1 MKFVK
6 ATLRSTALALI
17 AVGIVATPSWSQQL
31 PGAVIAVIAVVDFSR
46 VVRDS
51 LAGKSIRSQTD
62 QQQTSYQTEIQEF
75 QNELESA
82 RQELTRQQTILSPE
96 AFNRNRQ
103 AYEQRARELQT
114 TVQQRKQ
121 QLDQRFGQG
130 MRVVEGEVVKILREL
145 AAERGINI
153 VLNATRGGV
162 VVFAEGELVITDDVV
177 SRLNERMQAIPLP
190 PPPVKK

>member
-1 MKFVK
+1 MYLIK

-17 AVGIVATPSWSQQL
+17 ALGIVAAPGWSQQL
-31 PGAVIAVIAVVDFSR
+31 QGAVIAVVDFSR

-62 QQQTSYQTEIQEF
+62 QQQSSYQTEIQEF
-75 QNELESA
+75 QSELEKA
-82 RQELTRQQTILSPE
+82 RQELTRQQTILAPE

-121 QLDQRFGQG
+121 ALDQRFGQG

-145 AAERGINI
+145 ASERGINL

-162 VVFAEGELVITDDVV
+162 IVFAEGALVITDDVV
-177 SRLNERMQAIPLP
+177 NRLNERMQAIPLP
-190 PPPVKK
+190 PPPAKN

>member
-31 PGAVIAVIAVVDFSR
+31 PGAVIAVVDFSR

-82 RQELTRQQTILSPE
+82 RQELTGQQTILSPE

>member
-1 MKFVK
+1 MLSF
-6 ATLRSTALALI
+6 
-17 AVGIVATPSWSQQL
+17 AVSPSWAQQF
-31 PGAVIAVIAVVDFSR
+31 PGAVIAVVDLGR

-75 QNELESA
+75 QSELEKA
-82 RQELTRQQTILSPE
+82 RQELTRQQVILSPE

-121 QLDQRFGQG
+121 ELDQRFGLG

-145 AAERGINI
+145 ATERGINL
-153 VLNATRGGV
+153 VLNAARGGV
-162 VVFAEGELVITDDVV
+162 IVFAESALVITDDVV
-177 SRLNERMQAIPLP
+177 NRLNERMQAIPLP
-190 PPPVKK
+190 PPPAKN